1 MYQSLTVILMLISM
15 LSHTLLGCGWHH
27 AHECH
32 AGQHESCQ
40 PVTLCDHATESHA
53 HHGHS
58 HSAHDQHS
66 EGTTEELPA
75 TPESE
80 PCQEGRCS
88 YLASAPA
95 KVLEDTSQMFKLLS
109 GLDLPGSLQEKQYT
123 NTMLQ
128 ISCLSSFAAP
138 GVRAQ
143 THTTVWLL

>member
-1 MYQSLTVILMLISM
+1 MYQCLTVILMLLSM

-40 PVTLCDHATESHA
+40 SVALCEHTTEHA
-53 HHGHS
+53 HHGHE
-58 HSAHDQHS
+58 HFAHDQHS
-66 EGTTEELPA
+66 EETSEELPS
-75 TPESE
+75 TPESD

-95 KVLEDTSQMFKLLS
+95 KVLEETPQIVNVLP
-109 GLDLPGSLQEKQYT
+109 GLDLLCCSREKQYSH
-123 NTMLQ
+123 TMLQ
-128 ISCLSSFAAP
+128 ICCLSSFAAP

-143 THTTVWLL
+143 AQTTVWLL